1 LQQKAGLSCF
11 GNLGNTMNKFMTRFA
26 FSGIL
31 IMVLFS
37 AVLTSGCAKDKP
49 CKAIITVLDSN
60 NNAVS
65 GAVVHLVAPSPS
77 TVDLALSTDAS
88 GKASFE
94 VNLPQI
100 LDIEVHLGSPAVVH
114 LTGKVARFEQGKTDE
129 VTVILP

>member
-1 LQQKAGLSCF
+1 LQQKSGFSRF

-26 FSGIL
+26 ISGIL

-37 AVLTSGCAKDKP
+37 AVLISGCAKDKP

-60 NNAVS
+60 NNPVG
-65 GAVVHLVAPSPS
+65 GAAVHLVAPPPS
-77 TVDLALSTDAS
+77 TVDLTLSTDLA

-100 LDIEVHLGSPAVVH
+100 LDINVVVGTTTYP
-114 LTGKVARFEQGKTDE
+114 TGKVARFEQGKTDE
-129 VTVILP
+129 VTVNLP